1 VRGSRSCTL
10 PIVSDK
16 FYKSL
21 SGLYRS
27 KWFIKGGEN
36 STLLFF
42 PTLFNKWFNNTQRK

>member
-10 PIVSDK
+10 PIISDK

-27 KWFIKGGEN
+27 KWFIEGGVF
-36 STLLFF
+36 STFF
-42 PTLFNKWFNNTQRK
+42 YFSNPS